1 MSIITR
7 KRRDSFAIVPNAIA
21 NDERLT
27 FEERG
32 VLIYLLA
39 KPDDWNVSVVDLQR
53 RGGFGR
59 DKAYRILQ
67 KLVTVGY
74 IRRKQSKDASGRFT
88 SYDYDVY
95 DDAVPDELPL
105 ARPRPENQE
114 TASPLP
120 DFPST
125 GLPLTGKCD
134 SYKEQ
139 SLPRTESPL
148 SPQMEGGDSFE
159 LLWSNWPKEHLP
171 DSKDTALRAFLTLSA
186 EERRM
191 AMRAAEHYRKA
202 MFNRG
207 KPRLMI
213 PFLRKRL
220 FVDFHDAPVIDKDG
234 DFVFKAGQ
242 PEWSAW
248 LGVIRREHG
257 EAAVQRAV
265 AGGHLCRK
273 TRWPEGYSLDQ
284 KVTKMATYES
294 DLVTGK
300 ASAIAS

>member
-1 MSIITR
+1 MSHNATNW
-7 KRRDSFAIVPNAIA
+7 AIQQRGLKPATKIVLWHLCDRHNPDNGCFPSQEKLAA
-21 NDERLT
+21 DCELSRSSLNDHLSILEA
-27 FEERG
+27 RG
-32 VLIYLLA
+32 LI
-39 KPDDWNVSVVDLQR
+39 QR
-53 RGGFGR
+53 VQRM
-59 DKAYRILQ
+59 DPE
-67 KLVTVGY
+67 T
-74 IRRKQSKDASGRFT
+74 KQRMST
-88 SYDYDVY
+88 SYVFAFEPEFVKTQDVVGPCPEIGHGAMSENGQKPCPKN
-95 DDAVPDELPL
+95 DDSHVRNSDTNLVREPVIEPRGAQ
-105 ARPRPENQE
+105 ARGEEDQF
-114 TASPLP
+114 
-120 DFPST
+120 DI
-125 GLPLTGKCD
+125 
-134 SYKEQ
+134 
-139 SLPRTESPL
+139 
-148 SPQMEGGDSFE
+148 
-159 LLWSNWPKEHLP
+159 LWSNWPKEHLP